1 MLVARAEARAIRYLA
16 GVVALWRAGRNA
28 LGLAL
33 CLPISEAYP
42 TGVGLLVGALYL
54 VRFRR
59 ARSALIGLLAAHQ
72 IAQLSTV
79 TRKA

>member
-1 MLVARAEARAIRYLA
+1 MISSTSLPASARFGE
-16 GVVALWRAGRNA
+16 RAGRNA
-28 LGLAL
+28 RGLAL